1 MQCNF
6 MHMIC
11 YFEKNK
17 YPIKSTRFPELG
29 NIQCE
34 TVDIEIQNGHAIHF
48 ECIALIIIFAHFK
61 KLLKFL
67 LSSFFCIML
76 L

>member
-11 YFEKNK
+11 CFGKNK
-17 YPIKSTRFPELG
+17 FPIKSIRLPELG

-34 TVDIEIQNGHAIHF
+34 AVDIKKETAAIKSPFSISLEI
-48 ECIALIIIFAHFK
+48 
-61 KLLKFL
+61 
-67 LSSFFCIML
+67 
-76 L
+76 

>member
-11 YFEKNK
+11 CFGKNK
-17 YPIKSTRFPELG
+17 FPIKSTRLPELG

-34 TVDIEIQNGHAIHF
+34 TVDIKKETAAITMS
-48 ECIALIIIFAHFK
+48 
-61 KLLKFL
+61 
-67 LSSFFCIML
+67 LS
-76 L
+76 